1 MGCLYIIGIILAIWV
16 AIALFPYILGFGL
29 LYGIVLLFDKYDI
42 SLWWIL
48 ISVLII
54 VISVG
59 LIGLLGY
66 FLSTIKPI
74 LKKMIKWIN
83 NFLFVKSKQKEANQD
98 NECETKLINHLD
110 DIEEKQDHKSKELI
124 HSKHNIKNSENEKKT
139 QLPPPKIISYEK
151 AMEYISNKEYSKGL
165 EILRKMASQGD
176 KKSQNKLGDMYSSGD
191 GVKINE
197 KEANKWY
204 KLAEEKK

>member
-48 ISVLII
+48 ISVLKI

-83 NFLFVKSKQKEANQD
+83 NFLFVKSKSNIYVLIPGTF
-98 NECETKLINHLD
+98 ETSYPFDVKY
-110 DIEEKQDHKSKELI
+110 S
-124 HSKHNIKNSENEKKT
+124 
-139 QLPPPKIISYEK
+139 II
-151 AMEYISNKEYSKGL
+151 
-165 EILRKMASQGD
+165 
-176 KKSQNKLGDMYSSGD
+176 
-191 GVKINE
+191 
-197 KEANKWY
+197 
-204 KLAEEKK
+204 